1 MHETLPENWAKD
13 DLSEYLD
20 ISMSNG
26 VATFANSKEDY
37 NTLKEIDGLFV
48 LAGNSIDNPEE
59 IWPAVLFYRAHSAFR
74 SAIYLVMAGHQI
86 ESFTVMRQAIEYA
99 LYANHMV
106 KRPQSVQIW
115 LDRPNSPK
123 DTNKCRSE
131 FSHGN
136 VMKSVK
142 NKKLNEITRQLYGR
156 CIDYGAH
163 PNEASVFSS
172 MMIDRSEKGK
182 AHLKQTYLTCEGQIM
197 AFTVKTAKTVGVCV
211 LDIFL
216 TIWKERFQ
224 IVGIDEKLN
233 KHKSVL

>member
-26 VATFANSKEDY
+26 MATFANLKDDY
-37 NTLKEIDGLFV
+37 KALKEIDGLFV
-48 LAGNSIDNPEE
+48 LVGNSIDNPEE

-74 SAIYLVMAGHQI
+74 SAVYLVMAGHQI
-86 ESFTVMRQAIEYA
+86 EAFAIMRQAIEYA
-99 LYANHMV
+99 LYANHMA
-106 KRPQSVQIW
+106 KRPQSIQIW
-115 LDRPNSPK
+115 LDRPNSKK
-123 DTNKCRSE
+123 DTNKCRTE
-131 FSHGN
+131 FGYGN
-136 VMKSVK
+136 VVKSVK
-142 NKKLNEITRQLYGR
+142 IKKLNDIVRELYGC

-172 MMIDRSEKGK
+172 MMIERPEEGK
-182 AHLKQTYLTCEGQIM
+182 VHLKQTYLSCEGQIM
-197 AFTVKTAKTVGVCV
+197 ELTLKTVKTVGVCV
-211 LDIFL
+211 LDVFQL
-216 TIWKERFQ
+216 VWKERFQ